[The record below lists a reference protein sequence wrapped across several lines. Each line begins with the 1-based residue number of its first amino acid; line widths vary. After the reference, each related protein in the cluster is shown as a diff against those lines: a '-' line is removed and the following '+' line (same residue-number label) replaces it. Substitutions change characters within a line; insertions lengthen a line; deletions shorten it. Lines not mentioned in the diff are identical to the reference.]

1 MTETR
6 NHLTRLDVRTFERSR
21 PMKPLQLLGRCSL
34 VALVLA
40 ISPLSAG
47 AKTTKADPLAPT
59 GQWSAYAA
67 GHAPTP
73 PMGWSSWNAFGTDV
87 TEARVLDSANTIVES
102 GLAAKGYRYINIDDG
117 WWLKRRQTDGRMQV
131 RSAIFPSAAVGGA
144 EETSFKPFTDRIHS
158 MGLKAGIYSDLGRNS
173 CSQAYGGPGTPN
185 LPEGTVAEREV
196 GLYGHM
202 SQDIKLY
209 FADWGFDFIKVDGCG
224 VRAFTPDSE
233 KVKSGQYRVL
243 GPLIDFQSV
252 NRTDV
257 AEVKKL
263 YGEIGEALKR
273 DNPDG
278 DFVYS
283 ICAWGSADVR
293 AWGKNVGNLS
303 RTSDDLSPTWARMLT
318 NFDSASTRALY
329 AKPGTWNDPDM
340 LFVGHGDFDEKHLT
354 EAKSHFAL
362 WAMINAPLI
371 IGYDLRKAPPEL
383 MDIFGNTD
391 IIAIDQD
398 AAGNQAVLAYDTDD
412 VQIFVK
418 TLGNDPTHKAVA
430 IFNRGDVAREV
441 NLTAAHLKYA
451 TEGNI
456 RLKDLW
462 TKVTLPEFK
471 DDLKLHIEP
480 HQTLIFDAQ
489 GTHALAGGTYLS
501 EMSGRVN
508 PAVDGVVVPQTDPYI
523 HRMVS
528 PWSSTYGR
536 GDLPMY
542 AGWGGAQTDATPYGR
557 SLQINGQS
565 FSSGIGILANS
576 RLEVRIENE
585 RRFEAYVG
593 VDDSTL
599 NPSQSVTFYL
609 YGDGKLLRTSKA
621 MRFGQAPDHLIADV
635 QGVKILELVTRASG
649 PEALQPSAVTWGDS
663 ALFQ

>member
-1 MTETR
+1 
-6 NHLTRLDVRTFERSR
+6 
-21 PMKPLQLLGRCSL
+21 MKSLPLLHSCCVL
-34 VALVLA
+34 ALVF
-40 ISPLSAG
+40 SLSALSAE
-47 AKTTKADPLAPT
+47 AKGTKSDPLAPT
-59 GQWSAYAA
+59 GRWSAYTAGRAA
-67 GHAPTP
+67 TP

-87 TEARVLDSANTIVES
+87 NEARVLDSANTIVES

-131 RSAIFPSAAVGGA
+131 RSQIFPSAQVGGA
-144 EETSFKPFTDRIHS
+144 NETSFKPFTDRIHS

-185 LPEGTVAEREV
+185 LPEGSVAEREV

-202 SQDIKLY
+202 SKDIKLY
-209 FADWGFDFIKVDGCG
+209 FDDWGFDFIKVDGCG
-224 VRAFTPDSE
+224 VRAFTPESE
-233 KVKSGQYRVL
+233 KVKSGHYRAL

-263 YGEIGEALKR
+263 YAEIADTLKR

-278 DFVYS
+278 DFVFS

-303 RTSDDLSPTWARMLT
+303 RTSDDLTPTWARMLT
-318 NFDSASTRALY
+318 NFDSAATRALY
-329 AKPGTWNDPDM
+329 AHPGSWNDPDM
-340 LFVGHGDFDEKHLT
+340 LFVGHGDFDEHHLT

-398 AAGNQAVLAYDTDD
+398 PAGNQAVLAYDTDD

-418 TLGNDPTHKAVA
+418 TLGTDPAHKAVA
-430 IFNRGDVAREV
+430 IFNRGDVARDF

-451 TEGNI
+451 ADGDI

-462 TKVTLPEFK
+462 TKATLPDFK
-471 DDLKLHIEP
+471 GEVKLRVEP

-489 GTHALAGGTYLS
+489 GKHALAGGAYLS
-501 EMSGRVN
+501 ELPGRVN
-508 PAVDGVVVPQTDPYI
+508 PAVDGVIVPQADPFI
-523 HRMVS
+523 HRMVN
-528 PWSSTYGR
+528 PWGGTQGR

-542 AGWGGAQTDATPYGR
+542 AGWGGAQADTTPYGR
-557 SLQINGQS
+557 TLQIAGHVFEN
-565 FSSGIGILANS
+565 GIGILAGS
-576 RLEVRIENE
+576 RLEVRITDE
-585 RRFEAYVG
+585 RRFETSVG

-599 NPSQSVTFYL
+599 NPSQPVTFYI
-609 YGDGKLLRTSKA
+609 YGDGKLLKTSKP
-621 MRFGQAPDHLIADV
+621 MRFGQTPEHLAADI
-635 QGVKILELVTRASG
+635 QGIKILELVARGGGADTV
-649 PEALQPSAVTWGDS
+649 QPTAVTWGDA
-663 ALFQ
+663 ALIH